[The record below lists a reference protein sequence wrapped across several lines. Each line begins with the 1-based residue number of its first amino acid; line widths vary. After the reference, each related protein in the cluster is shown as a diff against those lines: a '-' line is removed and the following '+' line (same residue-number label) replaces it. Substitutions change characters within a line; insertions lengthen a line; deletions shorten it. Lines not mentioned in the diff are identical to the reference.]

1 MSSNLVLRLRDGDDS
16 CFKEI
21 YNLYHFK
28 VFCFVK
34 KYTSQLADSED
45 VTQNVFIHLW
55 KYRTKLNP
63 NIELEAIL
71 FKSSKQEISKWYK
84 KQNKIFSVENN
95 QMIRE
100 LDSPSESDD
109 SINLKLEKIHYLL
122 DKIPEKRRKIFSLHK
137 FEDQSYKEIAV
148 EMDMSPSAVAN
159 QISKTLQYLKKNTVK
174 NQELYWLALF
184 FISHSDTLPIG

>member
-1 MSSNLVLRLRDGDDS
+1 MSSNLIIRLREGDDS

-21 YNLYHFK
+21 YNLYHYK

-55 KYRTKLNP
+55 KYRAKLDP
-63 NIELEAIL
+63 NVSLEAIL

-84 KQNKIFSVENN
+84 KQNRIFSVEND
-95 QMIRE
+95 QLIKE
-100 LDSPSESDD
+100 LDSPLEAEEDVSS
-109 SINLKLEKIHYLL
+109 KLEKIEYLL
-122 DKIPEKRRKIFSLHK
+122 NKIPPKRRKIFNLHK
-137 FEDQSYKEIAV
+137 FEDLSYKEIAL

-159 QISKTLQYLKKNTVK
+159 QISKTLQFLKKNSVQ
-174 NQELYWLALF
+174 NHELYWFALF
-184 FISHSDTLPIG
+184 FISQPSLIS